1 MALMITTR
9 VQKCMFWVC
18 PRLTTIVLTILANL
32 RSPQDVFTLL
42 KGDRVGGRRAVGD
55 VSRVARRHH
64 HGVVRRGVIVIV
76 HRRRRVVRRRQT
88 CAADEIHERS
98 QSVSLAL

>member
-18 PRLTTIVLTILANL
+18 PRLTTIVANL
-32 RSPQDVFTLL
+32 RSPQDVFALL
-42 KGDRVGGRRAVGD
+42 KGDRVSGRRAVGD